1 MSKVSSQPEP
11 LVPPRR
17 RNAKNLVRILAF
29 SDWRVPDY
37 EDLLKLAERSPG
49 CDIVLYG
56 GDDLDRV
63 IEAREVV
70 EKITCLTSAKKFLFV
85 AGNDDSPHDRRAL
98 AATDFAHDLHAEPFF
113 YQDFAF
119 IGLEGTTDGMGF
131 IQHSES
137 QVTEVLEGHLQTI
150 RKRYGRK
157 KPVTVLV
164 SHAPPRGV
172 LDMAMRHSERPGAR
186 SIGSTSLRDF
196 LEENRVPVTICGH
209 VHLFGARQERLP
221 NKNLVINI
229 ASHDSRGAEG
239 RFSVI
244 DLDRS
249 GHAEV
254 SFHTTHVLLHDHEL
268 GRLQH
273 VGMTKVRRLLQN
285 GIQSLADVTEENRPR
300 LRIPGCGDRH
310 INIWIRQSEL
320 IRGGFVG
327 IEILEYDRMAFLE
340 DKRFVVW
347 DIETDLKQTHIWLIG
362 ALDTLTGE
370 RRQFFNPD
378 DESDCAKGFVEW
390 MAGRASATPVS
401 FSCTRFDPRT
411 LRKSLERHGILDAV
425 NICERDV
432 DLGNRLLYSCAHTYP
447 TSKVKDLAHHL
458 GYRFR
463 HPNLD
468 GMAVGAMF
476 SRYLNTGRGPGRWK
490 PYLEYNEDDVLA
502 TLLIL
507 EKVKEA
513 RARGET
519 PRHKRRR
526 RPPQRGAGR
535 L

>member
-29 SDWRVPDY
+29 SDWRVQDY
-37 EDLLKLAERSPG
+37 EDLLKLAERIPG

-70 EKITCLTSAKKFLFV
+70 EKIARLTSAKKFLFV
-85 AGNDDSPHDRRAL
+85 AGNDDSPHDRRVL
-98 AATDFAHDLHAEPFF
+98 AAMDFAHDLHAEPFF

-137 QVTEVLEGHLQTI
+137 QVTEILEGHLQMI
-150 RKRYGRK
+150 RERYGRK
-157 KPVTVLV
+157 KPATVLV

-209 VHLFGARQERLP
+209 VHLFGARQEKLP

-229 ASHDSRGAEG
+229 ASHDSRGSEG

-249 GHAEV
+249 GRAEV

-273 VGMTKVRRLLQN
+273 VGMTRVRRLLQN

-310 INIWIRQSEL
+310 INIWVRQSEL
-320 IRGGFVG
+320 IRAGFVG
-327 IEILEYDRMAFLE
+327 IEILEHDRMAFLE
-340 DKRFVVW
+340 GERFVVW

-378 DESDCAKGFVEW
+378 DESDCIKGFVEW

-411 LRKSLERHGILDAV
+411 LRKSLERHGVPDAV

-463 HPNLD
+463 HPDLD

-513 RARGET
+513 RGRREI

-526 RPPQRGAGR
+526 
-535 L
+535 